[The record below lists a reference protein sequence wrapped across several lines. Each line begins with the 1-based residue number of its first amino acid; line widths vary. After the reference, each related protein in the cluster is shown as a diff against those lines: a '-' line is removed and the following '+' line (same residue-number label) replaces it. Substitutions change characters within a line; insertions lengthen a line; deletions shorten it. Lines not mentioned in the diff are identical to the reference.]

1 LVPRPSY
8 LLLLGL
14 LSGVVGVAVGCYGD
28 SPALAGIPG
37 AVPLAGFVASA
48 PAAPWIAGTAAGL
61 VVFLALGFFLPAII
75 DGWGLEAL
83 SERLK
88 KLEPAP
94 APEAL
99 RSAFGKSPLAGSGQV
114 YAAQL
119 WQKRAAADAD
129 PGDTPPP
136 WRSSLDP
143 ETVFRA
149 AGAMRAS
156 VGRLFVQVSLA
167 LTAVGIASF
176 ALLGHGA
183 SNAPAGSTA
192 QGATDALPAATALS
206 AGPLSAAT
214 VSMAIVGLGLAAFLG
229 VRLLSHIR
237 GQLVSDVAYLCRVLF
252 PPAASEYLAERM
264 AAAIAQDG
272 AAGRAAVVDG
282 FAASMN
288 ELKNNLATHDRRIA
302 TSVATAVQRVVQPI
316 TTSVQD
322 MLTKL
327 EGTSTAHAEQVL
339 QAVLNEFLSGFQQRF
354 GTQAA
359 ELGEILAGTRQL
371 AEELRQSLAA
381 SEKTLTSGTVELS
394 RTVLE
399 SVRDAVEVA
408 VAQQTEAMQ
417 GIAQGI
423 GDTVAE
429 TGAALDRL
437 SARSNETMLR
447 WTERTEA
454 LARAVL
460 ASSTEEMTKTAAAFN
475 RVHSILE
482 TLSMS
487 VLPAVNKLVT
497 SQERLQVAVASS
509 SQSAQSSSVAATDL
523 AEAARIVREMVEGQI
538 QLTRELAQL
547 ANGGTVP
554 TPARPAALPTP
565 TPAPGSDLA
574 RAIDDLR
581 AETDDERRSLPNL

>member
-28 SPALAGIPG
+28 SPVLAGIPG
-37 AVPLAGFVASA
+37 AAPLAGFVASNA
-48 PAAPWIAGTAAGL
+48 AAPWIAGAAGGL
-61 VVFLALGFFLPAII
+61 VAFLALGFFLPAIL

-83 SERLK
+83 CERLK
-88 KLEPAP
+88 KLESAP

-99 RSAFGKSPLAGSGQV
+99 RTAFGKSPLTGSGQL
-114 YAAQL
+114 YAGQL
-119 WQKRAAADAD
+119 WQKRAPADAD

-143 ETVFRA
+143 ETVFRSA
-149 AGAMRAS
+149 DAMRAS

-176 ALLGHGA
+176 ALLGPGA
-183 SNAPAGSTA
+183 GNVPAAIAP
-192 QGATDALPAATALS
+192 QGAADALPATSLS
-206 AGPLSAAT
+206 AGPLSAAAA
-214 VSMAIVGLGLAAFLG
+214 SMAIVGLGLAAFLG

-237 GQLVSDVAYLCRVLF
+237 GQLVSDVAHLCRALF

-264 AAAIAQDG
+264 ATAIAEDG
-272 AAGRAAVVDG
+272 TAGRAAIIEG
-282 FAASMN
+282 FATSMT
-288 ELKNNLATHDRRIA
+288 ELKNSLVTHDRRIA

-327 EGTSTAHAEQVL
+327 EGASTAHAEQVL
-339 QAVLNEFLSGFQQRF
+339 QAVLNEFLTGFQQRF
-354 GTQAA
+354 GAQAT

-399 SVRDAVEVA
+399 TVRDAVEVA

-417 GIAQGI
+417 GIAQGL
-423 GDTVAE
+423 GETVAE

-437 SARSNETMLR
+437 SARSDEAAAQ
-447 WTERTEA
+447 WTERTEEI
-454 LARAVL
+454 ARAVL
-460 ASSTEEMTKTAAAFN
+460 ASSSEEMAKTAAAFN

-497 SQERLQVAVASS
+497 SQERLQVAIASS

-547 ANGGTVP
+547 ANGGAAPGPV
-554 TPARPAALPTP
+554 RPAPLPTP
-565 TPAPGSDLA
+565 SPIPGSDLA

-581 AETDDERRSLPNL
+581 AETDDERRSLPTL